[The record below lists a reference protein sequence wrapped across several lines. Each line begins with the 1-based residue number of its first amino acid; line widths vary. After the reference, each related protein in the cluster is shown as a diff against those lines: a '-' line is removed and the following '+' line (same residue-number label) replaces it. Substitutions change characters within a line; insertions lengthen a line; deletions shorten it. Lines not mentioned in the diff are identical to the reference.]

1 MTRTMLLLAAATLI
15 VVSCASAPPQNA
27 SQTSPSS
34 EAAQEKPPAGPAK
47 EKPANDTP
55 VEDSLPSEDMEQ
67 ALEKPAEVALGLP
80 PEPQPNPAAKVESV
94 QPARS
99 SPSEISALTPQQPQ
113 PSAAKPPARP
123 SQGAPKPG
131 AAPKQATTQPGAS
144 SGAQQPQAGSGL
156 SSQQLQAS
164 GAQPSQTGSAQGA
177 ANADSQSS
185 AASTYGR
192 LREIY
197 ARAEDDLQIGLDGVG
212 FLFLGF
218 PDRSPNGDGMSFKGK
233 DTRDGKTWFSFK
245 ALKLGTYDLDFLRQD
260 NTTGTS
266 SKETVRVH
274 VVSDA
279 DFATAVAQGQQQ
291 PPASAVAAGDPA
303 FAARLAG
310 IGQYDAALA
319 ELLKGYREGNPGLND
334 SIAQLYLRTG
344 AYEAAGKY
352 FTKNL
357 SEQGQ
362 YGDSAVLGLAKIAI
376 AQKDQAEFLSL
387 LKRLLD
393 VKDPGLEE
401 TLLTAARFER
411 ERQEAGLGID
421 LAAEYLT
428 RYPDGKWR
436 DEADFVLAQLLERDT
451 QFRDLVRARATYKEI
466 LIRFPESPFAA
477 AAQERIEYIDRHFFE
492 IR

>member
-1 MTRTMLLLAAATLI
+1 MLLLAAAALI
-15 VVSCASAPPQNA
+15 VVSCASAPPQKA

-34 EAAQEKPPAGPAK
+34 EAAMEKPPAGPAK
-47 EKPANDTP
+47 DKPANDTP
-55 VEDSLPSEDMEQ
+55 VEDSLPSGDVEH
-67 ALEKPAEVALGLP
+67 ALEKPADVALGLP
-80 PEPQPNPAAKVESV
+80 PEPQPNPPANVESV

-99 SPSEISALTPQQPQ
+99 SPAEISPLNPQQPQ
-113 PSAAKPPARP
+113 PSAAKPQARP
-123 SQGAPKPG
+123 SQDAPKPG
-131 AAPKQATTQPGAS
+131 AAPKQQATAQPGAA
-144 SGAQQPQAGSGL
+144 SGAQQLQAGSGL
-156 SSQQLQAS
+156 SSQQPQAS

-185 AASTYGR
+185 AASPYGR

-197 ARAEDDLQIGLDGVG
+197 ARAGDDLQIGLDGVG

-291 PPASAVAAGDPA
+291 TPASAEAAGDPA

-310 IGQYDAALA
+310 IGQYGAALD

-344 AYEAAGKY
+344 AYDAAGKY

-401 TLLTAARFER
+401 TLLAAARFEK

-421 LAAEYLT
+421 LATEYLT

-477 AAQERIEYIDRHFFE
+477 AAQERIGYIDRHFFE